1 MAEAE
6 AQVAR
11 MRARVQEQEQRLERL
26 RAVARSM
33 PEREAQ
39 LTQLNR
45 DYAIQKKNYDALV
58 ARRESAMMSGE
69 AQAATGVA
77 DFRVIDPPQVA
88 PNPVAPNRKMLI
100 PVALLASLL
109 AGLAASYFF
118 SVVHPTFHDARGLKN
133 FAQRPSLGNVS
144 MIRTPALLA
153 TLRRRMVLFFTG
165 VGALG
170 ATYAGVYT
178 LTFFRTLPSF

>member
-1 MAEAE
+1 
-6 AQVAR
+6 

-26 RAVARSM
+26 RALARSV

-39 LTQLNR
+39 LTQLDR
-45 DYAIQKKNYDALV
+45 DYAIQKQNYAALV

-77 DFRVIDPPQVA
+77 DFRIIDPPRVA

-133 FAQRPSLGNVS
+133 FAQRPALGHVS
-144 MIRTPALLA
+144 MIPTPALLA
-153 TLRRRMVLFFTG
+153 TLRRRMVLFFSG
-165 VGALG
+165 VGGLA
-170 ATYAGVYT
+170 ATYAGVLT